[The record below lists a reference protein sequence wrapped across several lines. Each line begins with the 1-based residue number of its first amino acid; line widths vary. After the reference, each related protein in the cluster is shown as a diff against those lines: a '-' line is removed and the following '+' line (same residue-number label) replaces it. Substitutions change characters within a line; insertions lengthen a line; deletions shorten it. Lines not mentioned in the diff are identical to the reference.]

1 MEFVHHEDL
10 SFIMENK
17 GNLSEGIFVNREFS
31 PEIER
36 KCCTMLP
43 ILRPARHIDNYK
55 KQIRLEKDKIVI
67 KGKNY
72 DMSNIHDLP
81 DDLNAFKVTSKED
94 DQVVGYF
101 GELNPLSNFFPA
113 KFTIDG
119 HSFISSEQYIQ
130 ASKAKYFGDLEVYSQ
145 IMGCKHS
152 VDCKDFSRK
161 IKGVDNVKWENVAAD
176 LCRPGIREKFV
187 QNPILLDILVKC
199 TGTKRIVECSK
210 DRLWGTGI
218 PLAQVDCLD
227 SDCWITPGIM
237 GKILED
243 IRMEFCNQL
252 NLNHHPLLGVPS
264 YSPAPSG
271 TTPSQLSQNHSNSGP
286 SALPTSTQAAQFN
299 LVAQTSNNP
308 TNPII
313 GTAGEDYPSG
323 LRQSMFLHL
332 SSEVRTQSLSDVR
345 SISSEQLEV
354 ASMAVDHP
362 ESANNYVSEKTSTA
376 LADSPKVST

>member
-1 MEFVHHEDL
+1 
-10 SFIMENK
+10 
-17 GNLSEGIFVNREFS
+17 
-31 PEIER
+31 
-36 KCCTMLP
+36 MLP
-43 ILRPARHIDNYK
+43 ILRAARHIDNYK

-81 DDLNAFKVTSKED
+81 EDLNAFKVTSKED
-94 DQVVGYF
+94 DHVVGYF

-113 KFTIDG
+113 NFTLDG

-130 ASKAKYFGDLEVYSQ
+130 ASKAKYFGDLEVYNQ

-152 VDCKDFSRK
+152 ADCKDFSRK
-161 IKGVDNVKWENVAAD
+161 IKGVDNVKWDNVAAD

-187 QNPILLDILVKC
+187 QNPILLEILVKR

-210 DRLWGTGI
+210 DRLWGTGT

-227 SDCWITPGIM
+227 SDRWITPGIM

-243 IRMEFCNQL
+243 IRMEFYHQF
-252 NLNHHPLLGVPS
+252 NLNHHPLIGVQCN
-264 YSPAPSG
+264 SPAPSG
-271 TTPSQLSQNHSNSGP
+271 STPSQLSQNHSSSIP

-299 LVAQTSNNP
+299 LVVQTTNNP
-308 TNPII
+308 SNPTF
-313 GTAGEDYPSG
+313 GTAGEDDPSG
-323 LRQSMFLHL
+323 LRQSMFLRL
-332 SSEVRTQSLSDVR
+332 PSEVRTQSLSEVR

-362 ESANNYVSEKTSTA
+362 QPVNNYVSEKTNTES
-376 LADSPKVST
+376 ADSPIVST